1 MVRGPSHGRSSV
13 QPYGDLNEFATEIGY
28 RVSVRLGKMF
38 AGGPA
43 GDIRRG
49 G

>member
-13 QPYGDLNEFATEIGY
+13 QPYGDLNEFATEIGD
-28 RVSVRLGKMF
+28 RVNARLEKMF
-38 AGGPA
+38 AEGPA
-43 GDIRRG
+43 IGIQHG